1 MDQGFECA
9 ASIDFTTLLNDD
21 KEGSKMSKSVAAVM
35 AALTLMTGN
44 AFAQESPWLVRV
56 RAVHID
62 TADKSDQVGGTG
74 ATDRLHVSNKTIP
87 EFDVSYFFTKNIA
100 TELILTYPQKHDVS
114 LDGANIGSI
123 KQLPP
128 TLTVQYHFMPDATFR
143 PYVGAGVNYTTFS
156 KVKLLNGAASLE
168 HDSFGLALQAG
179 ADVAIDKNWSINF
192 DIKKVQMRSDV
203 LIGGAKASRVKVD
216 PVLLGVGIG
225 YRF

>member
-1 MDQGFECA
+1 
-9 ASIDFTTLLNDD
+9 
-21 KEGSKMSKSVAAVM
+21 MSKSAAAAVL

-44 AFAQESPWLVRV
+44 AMAQESPWLVRV

-62 TADKSDQVGGTG
+62 TADKSDPVGGVG
-74 ATDRLHVSNKTIP
+74 ASDRIHVSNKTIP

-114 LDGANIGSI
+114 LDGVNIGTL
-123 KQLPP
+123 KHLPP
-128 TLTVQYHFMPDATFR
+128 TLTVQYHFAPEATFR

-156 KVKLLNGAASLE
+156 KVNLLNGAGSLE

-192 DIKKVQMRSDV
+192 DIKKVQIRSDV
-203 LIGGAKASRVKVD
+203 MIAGAKASRVKVD